1 MCLFL
6 QCIFFGIGSRCA
18 GLIGVFVVVGVHRLW
33 ITAKLEGERAGGG
46 FLCVGRWSSVHK
58 EIFVLAT
65 SSGMVL
71 EMLPVSDAVRP

>member
-46 FLCVGRWSSVHK
+46 FLCVGRWSSVH
-58 EIFVLAT
+58 
-65 SSGMVL
+65 
-71 EMLPVSDAVRP
+71 